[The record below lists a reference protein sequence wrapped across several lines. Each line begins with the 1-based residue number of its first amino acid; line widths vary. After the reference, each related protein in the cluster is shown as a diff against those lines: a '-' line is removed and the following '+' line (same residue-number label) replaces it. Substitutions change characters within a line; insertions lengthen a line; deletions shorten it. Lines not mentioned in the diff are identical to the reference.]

1 MESSYSNK
9 EIDPK
14 GYSPNDFY
22 WVSVVDKLNSLDCAA
37 ETKSAETI
45 NCGKSTITETQ
56 ATTCY
61 NSQLCKNKQLSE
73 WLKDIQKTHSGS
85 DIRYKDIRDTYTLE
99 IRKSINLVLGIILM
113 ILFIVYSIS
122 KK

>member
-9 EIDPK
+9 ELDPK

-22 WVSVVDKLNSLDCAA
+22 RVSVVDKLNSLDCAA

-45 NCGKSTITETQ
+45 DCGKSTITETQ

-61 NSQLCKNKQLSE
+61 NSQLCRTNSYRN
-73 WLKDIQKTHSGS
+73 G
-85 DIRYKDIRDTYTLE
+85 
-99 IRKSINLVLGIILM
+99 
-113 ILFIVYSIS
+113 
-122 KK
+122 